1 MVDKKRYLSKILLSS
16 WKLTG
21 ISELTENVYL
31 IIEGLRNPIVR
42 VDNVWAP
49 PDWDKKSI
57 KNPRMKLDKIKKVWS

>member
-21 ISELTENVYL
+21 ISELTENIYL
-31 IIEGLRNPIVR
+31 IIVGLRNPIVR
-42 VDNVWAP
+42 VDIVWAP
-49 PDWDKKSI
+49 PDCDKKSI